1 MRRIEIITIVALI
14 LLFLLAGCASTD
26 QTKDIIPVESSLTEP
41 ERTDAAVTD
50 NVTTSNELS
59 QEVPDEKEIVTA
71 VEIIFDFERMSTMA
85 SNQFAIWIEDE
96 GGDLVKTIFVTDFT
110 GARRGYRNRDTSLSH
125 WVAKVNPEELSD
137 TAIDAISG
145 ATPQAGKQSFVWD
158 MTDANGVGVSDGIY
172 RIMIEGTLYWESN
185 VLCTAVL
192 NTEEVTAGNLP
203 VTIVRSEPDN
213 TQNEDMLTNITITV
227 LAEVK

>member
-1 MRRIEIITIVALI
+1 MRRIEIISVAV
-14 LLFLLAGCASTD
+14 LLLLALLTGCVSTD
-26 QTKDIIPVESSLTEP
+26 QAEDFIPVESSLIQP
-41 ERTDAAVTD
+41 EQTDAAVTD
-50 NVTTSNELS
+50 NVPSTNEPS
-59 QEVPDEKEIVTA
+59 QEAPDEQEIVTA
-71 VEIIFDFERMSTMA
+71 VGITFDFKRMSTMA
-85 SNQFAIWIEDE
+85 SNQLAIWIEDE
-96 GGDLVKTIFVTDFT
+96 DGDLVKTIFVTDFS

-145 ATPQAGKQSFVWD
+145 ATPQVGKQSFVWD
-158 MTDANGVGVSDGIY
+158 MTDANGVGVSDDIY

-192 NTEEVTAGNLP
+192 NTEEATAGNLP

-213 TQNEDMLTNITITV
+213 TQNEDMLTNISITV
-227 LAEVK
+227 LTEVK